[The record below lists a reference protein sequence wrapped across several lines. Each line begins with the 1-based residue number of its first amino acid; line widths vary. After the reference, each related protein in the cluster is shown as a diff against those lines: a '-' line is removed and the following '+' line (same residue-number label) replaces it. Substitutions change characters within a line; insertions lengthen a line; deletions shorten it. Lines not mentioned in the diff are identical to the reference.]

1 MRGWLV
7 GPLVL
12 ALSAC
17 AGEESM
23 ESAAPKPT
31 PALVAAKP
39 PAEAAPV
46 PANVSAPAPAPASV
60 PASAIPVLTGTLPG
74 DRIPIFQAK
83 VKRSGG
89 GAPREETVDPRAA
102 KGAVVFVVMSTRCP
116 DCNSA
121 AGALR
126 RAEDA
131 FMARGV
137 DFVYL
142 YPDRKEPAEEKVSW
156 HAGKGFRAGQVLDA
170 EAAIAKL
177 LEVNKT
183 PTALLVGAGGG
194 ILYRGAVFEA
204 PEGGGAASHFLADAL
219 DEHLAG
225 KTISVSSTE
234 PVG

>member
-1 MRGWLV
+1 MRGWSCV
-7 GPLVL
+7 PLVL
-12 ALSAC
+12 ALAAC
-17 AGEESM
+17 AGEEP
-23 ESAAPKPT
+23 ESAASKPV
-31 PALVAAKP
+31 PAPVAAKP
-39 PAEAAPV
+39 TVEPAPALVPAPV
-46 PANVSAPAPAPASV
+46 PAPAPS
-60 PASAIPVLTGTLPG
+60 IPVLTGTLPG

-83 VKRSGG
+83 VQRTGG
-89 GAPREETVDPRAA
+89 AAPREETVDPRSA
-102 KGAVVFVVMSTRCP
+102 KGAIVFVVMSTRCP
-116 DCNSA
+116 DCNAA

-126 RAEDA
+126 RTEDA
-131 FMARGV
+131 FMPRGV

-170 EAAIAKL
+170 EAEIAKL

-183 PTALLVGAGGG
+183 PTAFLVGAGGG

-225 KTISVSSTE
+225 KAISVSSTE
-234 PVG
+234 PTG